1 MFPLLC
7 LLLPLL
13 VSSSPFQY
21 PFQYPVDTLSNY
33 SPFHLLSTY
42 SLPDQL
48 FLEEPSLHES
58 LKTDGSEE
66 FQPLRFT
73 GFKASQQKDG
83 TMNQVVRAL
92 EAFLNQ
98 KASMKRADKMQ
109 YTRMGKRGGDVDSSF
124 PSYKRDVMDK
134 MQYTRMGKR
143 ADDMEDG
150 MDKRGDGMD
159 KMQYTRMGKLEDDNT
174 DEMKDSGMKMF
185 LTGNDDD
192 VDEVEDKM
200 MKWGLLAKREN
211 NANKMRFTRMVKR
224 DKMQYTRMG
233 KRNPGAD
240 KDLSVNEKE
249 KRRSGKWR
257 KREDSMD
264 KLYVTRMGK

>member
-1 MFPLLC
+1 MSEYEYVFMEVSC
-7 LLLPLL
+7 LTIFY
-13 VSSSPFQY
+13 VIGR
-21 PFQYPVDTLSNY
+21 
-33 SPFHLLSTY
+33 
-42 SLPDQL
+42 
-48 FLEEPSLHES
+48 S

-192 VDEVEDKM
+192 VGEVEDKM

-240 KDLSVNEKE
+240 KDLSGRTSAVKIFQEPP
-249 KRRSGKWR
+249 
-257 KREDSMD
+257 
-264 KLYVTRMGK
+264 

>member
-1 MFPLLC
+1 
-7 LLLPLL
+7 
-13 VSSSPFQY
+13 
-21 PFQYPVDTLSNY
+21 
-33 SPFHLLSTY
+33 
-42 SLPDQL
+42 
-48 FLEEPSLHES
+48 
-58 LKTDGSEE
+58 
-66 FQPLRFT
+66 
-73 GFKASQQKDG
+73 
-83 TMNQVVRAL
+83 MNQVVRAL

-98 KASMKRADKMQ
+98 NASMKRADKMQ
-109 YTRMGKRGGDVDSSF
+109 YTRMGKRGG
-124 PSYKRDVMDK
+124 
-134 MQYTRMGKR
+134 
-143 ADDMEDG
+143 DMEDG

-174 DEMKDSGMKMF
+174 DEMKESGMKMF

-240 KDLSVNEKE
+240 KE

-257 KREDSMD
+257 KREDSKD
-264 KLYVTRMGK
+264 KLYV